1 MRNPLQRL
9 KYLPW
14 LILLQVAAIATA
26 IATVLDALFVL
37 GLGLAPV
44 LFNGLA
50 PVMPLLFPLLLF
62 AAAVGMVLWPFSS

>member
-50 PVMPLLFPLLLF
+50 PVMPCCFRCCYLRQPW
-62 AAAVGMVLWPFSS
+62 GWVLWPFSS